1 MSQSPQTS
9 RRITVLASGRG
20 TNLQALL
27 DGIREGRLN
36 AQVVSVISHTPT
48 AIALERAR
56 RHDIPA
62 QFISTPKK
70 HDNRDEWDR
79 QLADLVAQTG
89 PDLVYLL
96 GWMRVLGPSFIER
109 FPDPRHAS
117 QSKILNL
124 HPALPGELPGQD
136 AILRAFEQY
145 EAGHRKHTGVMVHV
159 VTPEV
164 DVGPVLAFDT
174 VQIPP
179 SLDSLEADIH
189 RLEHRLVIQA
199 ARRFFGDEP

>member
-1 MSQSPQTS
+1 MNPAAN

-20 TNLQALL
+20 TNLQALF
-27 DGIREGRLN
+27 DGIREGHLN
-36 AQVVSVISHTPT
+36 AEVVSVISHTPT

-56 RHDIPA
+56 RHGIPA

-70 HDNRDEWDR
+70 HENRDEWDQR
-79 QLADLVAQTG
+79 LADLVAQTE

-96 GWMRVLGPSFIER
+96 GWMRVLGPGFIAR
-109 FPDPRHAS
+109 FPDPRHPG
-117 QSKILNL
+117 QSRILNL

-136 AILRAFEQY
+136 AILRAFEEY

-179 SLDSLEADIH
+179 SLESLEAEVH
-189 RLEHRLVIQA
+189 RLEHRLVLQA